1 MKTKYYFLLPCLL
14 LFFACSKDLDVGQPS
29 FDVAGYK
36 VSDGLDSAGNA
47 VKKVTF
53 DVKGNADIISFYS
66 GEILRNYAFRDG
78 RVLKTN
84 DLKMSFTY
92 NAQLGLGTIIR
103 ENQLSVV
110 ASTDY
115 DGTAVDAATWTDIS
129 SRFSIRLVKDIPT
142 GEYLNTSASIAD
154 LVVKGKPLY
163 IAFKYVT
170 PAQTTALRY
179 SRWQIR
185 NFLISQETD
194 IGNTALVDQS
204 ATPLTLYHTGPVE
217 SGRTSSN
224 ATQVQFRGNNKSSNF
239 AFPTEDWAISPIIMV
254 SDDIDLG
261 PDRPLA
267 IKSRI
272 DPALDIYTYN
282 YTKPGIYKVT
292 FVASNVTTEGEQK
305 KVKEIEVVIP

>member
-14 LFFACSKDLDVGQPS
+14 LFFACSKDLDVDVPS
-29 FDVAGYK
+29 FDITGYE
-36 VSDGLDSAGNA
+36 VSDGVDSAGNA
-47 VKKVTF
+47 VKKVEF
-53 DVKGNADIISFYS
+53 NLQGNADVISFYS
-66 GEILRNYAFRDG
+66 GEILHNYAFRDG
-78 RVLKTN
+78 RILKTN

-92 NAQLGLGTIIR
+92 NGQLGLGTIIR

-115 DGTAVDAATWTDIS
+115 DGTAVEAATWKNIT
-129 SRFSIRLVKDIPT
+129 SRFSLRLVKDIPD
-142 GEYLNTSASIAD
+142 GEYITTNASIAD
-154 LVVKGKPLY
+154 LVIEGKPLY
-163 IAFKYVT
+163 IAFKYDT

-185 NFLISQETD
+185 DFKISQETD
-194 IGNTALVDQS
+194 IGNTVLVDQS

-224 ATQVQFRGNNKSSNF
+224 STQVQFRGNNRSTNF
-239 AFPTEDWAISPIIMV
+239 AFPTEDWAISPIITV
-254 SDDIDLG
+254 ADDLDLG

-272 DPALDIYTYN
+272 DPALNTYTYN
-282 YTKPGIYKVT
+282 YTKPGVYKVA

-305 KVKEIEVVIP
+305 IVKEMEV